1 MIPEAVRWYKAS
13 GAQDCDCYSINDG
26 YLGYIFDNRNSDFR
40 GGGMPKNLNGVEYR
54 MGWDY
59 CAAQLE
65 QLGYIGDAVDIYRL
79 HRGRKARVFPQG
91 VLVPTMS
98 LVQFHPVFPRRR
110 RWFRLS
116 SLWI

>member
-13 GAQDCDCYSINDG
+13 GAQDCDCYSISDG
-26 YLGYIFDNRNSDFR
+26 YLGCIFYIANSDFR

-65 QLGYIGDAVDIYRL
+65 QLGYIGDAVEIYRL

-91 VLVPTMS
+91 VLVRTMS

-110 RWFRLS
+110 RWFR
-116 SLWI
+116 

>member
-26 YLGYIFDNRNSDFR
+26 YLGTIFSNKSTSFR
-40 GGGMPKNLNGVEYR
+40 GGGMPKNLNGVEYI

-65 QLGYIGDAVDIYRL
+65 QLGYIGDAVEIYRL
-79 HRGRKARVFPQG
+79 HRGRKARVFLQG
-91 VLVPTMS
+91 ALLLMVS
-98 LVQFHPVFPRRR
+98 LVSFHPIFLCRSGK
-110 RWFRLS
+110 FR
-116 SLWI
+116 